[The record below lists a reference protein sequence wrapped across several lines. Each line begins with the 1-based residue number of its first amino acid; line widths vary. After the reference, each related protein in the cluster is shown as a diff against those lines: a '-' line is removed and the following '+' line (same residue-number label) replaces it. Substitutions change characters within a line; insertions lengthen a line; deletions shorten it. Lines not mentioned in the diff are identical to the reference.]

1 MVDKTYRQMIAQWRK
16 ERNENIRK
24 ENNWLALAGL
34 YWLKLGRNHFGSDSA
49 NEIELPGRVP
59 DRIGYFEYNGR
70 SVSLRT
76 NSGQKVTVDD
86 KPADFAVLQPDIT
99 ENPSFI
105 KLEGIQMVVIQRG
118 NRMGVRMWDNKN
130 KKRASFPARTWYD
143 IDETFRIPVVFSA
156 YDKPKMAYFPDLTGE
171 KAEFPVEGFVSFEF
185 KGKEYKLDIN
195 KEEDGTFFLRFW
207 DPTSEDETYPTG
219 RYLVA
224 DVEPD
229 GKMFLDFNKAY
240 NPPCAFTDFAT
251 CVFAPKQN
259 HLELK
264 VKAGETY
271 PRDVFK

>member
-1 MVDKTYRQMIAQWRK
+1 MPDKTYRQMIARWRK
-16 ERNENIRK
+16 ERNENIRR

-34 YWLKLGRNHFGSDSA
+34 YWLKLGRNHFGSDPG
-49 NEIELPGRVP
+49 NEIELPRRVP
-59 DRIGYFEYNGR
+59 DKIGYFEYNGR
-70 SVSLRT
+70 SVSLRI
-76 NSGQKVTVDD
+76 NIGQKIIVDD
-86 KPADFAVLQPDIT
+86 KLTDFALLQPDIT

-118 NRMGVRMWDNKN
+118 NRMGIRMWDNQT
-130 KKRASFPARTWYD
+130 KKRASFPTRTWYD
-143 IDETFRIPVVFSA
+143 IDEAFRIPVVFTA

-185 KGKEYKLDIN
+185 EGKQYKLDIN
-195 KEEDGTFFLRFW
+195 KEDDGTFFLRFR
-207 DPTSEDETYPTG
+207 DPTSDDETYPTG

-251 CVFAPKQN
+251 CVFAPEQN
-259 HLELK
+259 HMELK

-271 PRDVFK
+271 PRDVFT